1 MMKTV
6 LPLLL
11 SLLHLASALP
21 SHRRIPDILER
32 IKREQQQEQQDAELT
47 LDVDGGA
54 PSKDAYVAISHFD
67 QRLDHSSKDEKSE
80 EGQGETTFKQ
90 RYFYTDRYVRDDNG
104 GKGIVAF
111 LCVGGEGPPLDASVL
126 VNSVHCT
133 GDMIGLAEK
142 LFREHGYDVHLFAL
156 GKVYV

>member
-1 MMKTV
+1 MKTV
-6 LPLLL
+6 PLLL
-11 SLLHLASALP
+11 GLLPLASALP

-32 IKREQQQEQQDAELT
+32 IKREQQDVELT
-47 LDVDGGA
+47 LDAIGGA
-54 PSKDAYVAISHFD
+54 PSKEADVAISHFD
-67 QRLDHSSKDEKSE
+67 QRLDHFSRDEDN
-80 EGQGETTFKQ
+80 GRLLVPHATFKQ

-104 GKGIVAF
+104 GKSTVAF

-156 GKVYV
+156 GE